1 MVSPKNLSGKGRATI
16 QNLVLRKNQNPPAV
30 GNYFSD
36 AWGLLL
42 VYLGHPLPGERGPLK
57 FWGRSRNLLRD
68 PFGCTLG
75 GRGFDSSRIVSRT
88 GLNLPPGSR
97 LRRRCARVGSPSPGS
112 LGGNKFRAAESRPPQ
127 KTSGQFFT
135 VETAMLLPSGSRAV
149 D

>member
-42 VYLGHPLPGERGPLK
+42 VYPGRPLPGETGPLK

-75 GRGFDSSRIVSRT
+75 GRGFDFFRIGSRT
-88 GLNLPPGSR
+88 GLYLPPSSR
-97 LRRRCARVGSPSPGS
+97 VRRGCGS
-112 LGGNKFRAAESRPPQ
+112 LVGKKFRAAESRPPQ
-127 KTSGQFFT
+127 KTSGENFFT
-135 VETAMLLPSGSRAV
+135 VETVMLLPSGSRAV